1 MVTLRRTTF
10 FTLCSA
16 SLLVGCAKTETAASD
31 SAAAPAPPP
40 APAAL
45 TAADLTGKWDMRA
58 VPVSG
63 DTTPTTFVIT
73 AGTDNTGWTLTYPNR
88 PPLPMR
94 VTIDGDSIVS
104 ESEPYESVRR
114 KGVQVRTNTVLRLE
128 GGNLVGSAVA
138 RYTTKGADSVL
149 NLRVTGSRAK

>member
-1 MVTLRRTTF
+1 MQTLTRTTLF
-10 FTLCSA
+10 ALCSS
-16 SLLVGCAKTETAASD
+16 SLLFGCARTETAATD
-31 SAAAPAPPP
+31 SAAAPAPGP
-40 APAAL
+40 AGL
-45 TAADLTGKWDMRA
+45 TAADLTGRWNMRA

-73 AGTDNTGWTLTYPNR
+73 AGADNTGWTLTYPNR

-128 GGNLVGSAVA
+128 GENLVGSAVA
-138 RYTTKGADSVL
+138 RYSTKSADSVL
-149 NLRVTGSRAK
+149 NLRVTGTRAK

>member
-1 MVTLRRTTF
+1 MVTLRRTTW

-16 SLLVGCAKTETAASD
+16 SLLLGCAKSESPAVD
-31 SAAAPAPPP
+31 SVAIAPAP
-40 APAAL
+40 AGI
-45 TAADLTGKWDMRA
+45 TAADVAGRWNMRA

-63 DTTPTTFVIT
+63 DTTATTFILT
-73 AGTDNTGWTLTYPNR
+73 ANADNTGWTLTYPNR
-88 PPLPMR
+88 PPVSTS

-104 ESEPYESVRR
+104 ESEPYQSVRR
-114 KGVQVRTNTVLRLE
+114 KGVQVRTHTVLRLE
-128 GGNLVGSAVA
+128 GENLVGNAVA

>member
-1 MVTLRRTTF
+1 MLTLRRTT

-16 SLLVGCAKTETAASD
+16 SLLIGCAKTESAATD
-31 SAAAPAPPP
+31 SAAAVPPTP

-45 TAADLTGKWDMRA
+45 TAGDLTGKWDMRA

-73 AGTDNTGWTLTYPNR
+73 AGSDNTGWTLTYPNR
-88 PPLPMR
+88 APLPMR
-94 VTIDGDSIVS
+94 ITIDGDSLVS

-149 NLRVTGSRAK
+149 HLRVMGTRAK